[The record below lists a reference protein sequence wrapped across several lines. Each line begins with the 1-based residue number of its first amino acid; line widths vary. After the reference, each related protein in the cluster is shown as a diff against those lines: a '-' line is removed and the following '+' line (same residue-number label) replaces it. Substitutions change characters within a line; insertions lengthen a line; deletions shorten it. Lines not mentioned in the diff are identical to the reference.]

1 MLVPG
6 HHTDRV
12 VDAQLSLVG
21 DTWTTEVVPRLPA
34 ALVAQAHT
42 LRAFQRVRGLATPYD
57 LLRAVLA
64 YVLGTLSVRR
74 LGAWA
79 VLIGL
84 ADLSEAAWRKRL
96 RTCNTWLLWVLSELL
111 AGPETPGESS
121 PHSQDRILLVD
132 ASTLRQPGGTGDDWR
147 LHLAYD
153 FTAGRMGQVMVTDA
167 HTGEKLAHYRLR
179 PGDIV
184 VADNGYGYRCSI
196 AEAVQQQA
204 HVVLRITPTTFP
216 LATAAGA
223 PLDVLRWLRQPEGA
237 TREWQGWC
245 HWDEHA
251 YRVRLLAAK
260 LPPEAAAAA
269 RRRKRLTAQKHGRT
283 PTAATLR
290 LAEWVLVVTTLEAV
304 DWPLGEVLRLY
315 RARWQVELVFKRMK
329 QLLRLNQLRSQ
340 HPTSVEATVRALLI
354 AWVLQDGR
362 AAEIRAVLAMLPHA
376 RARGSS
382 SWLLTGLGLA
392 TLRQQVLGS
401 WSHTRLLACLP
412 RLHRFL
418 TLSPRRRPHQET
430 DVRAWLA
437 GRAPG
442 HPDHQR
448 HVA

>member
-1 MLVPG
+1 MLVPA

-12 VDAQLSLVG
+12 VDAQRSLVG
-21 DTWTTEVVPRLPA
+21 DTWTTEVIPRLPA
-34 ALVAQAHT
+34 ALVAQART
-42 LRAFQRVRGLATPYD
+42 LKAFQRVRGLATPYD

-64 YVLGTLSVRR
+64 YVLGALSVRR

-96 RTCNTWLLWVLSELL
+96 RTCNAWLLWVLSELV
-111 AGPETPGESS
+111 AVPETPAGSS
-121 PHSQDRILLVD
+121 PHPQGRILLVD

-167 HTGEKLAHYRLR
+167 HTGETLAHYRLQ

-184 VADNGYGYRCSI
+184 VADNGYGYRRSI

-216 LATAAGA
+216 LVTAAGS
-223 PLDVLRWLRQPEGA
+223 PFDVLRWLRQPAGT
-237 TREWQGWC
+237 TREWHGWC
-245 HWDEHA
+245 RWDGQP

-260 LPPEAAAAA
+260 LPPEVAAAA
-269 RRRKRLTAQKHGRT
+269 RRRKRRTAQKHGRT
-283 PTAATLR
+283 PTAATVR
-290 LAEWVLVVTTLEAV
+290 LAEWVLVVTTLEAA
-304 DWPLGEVLRLY
+304 DWSPREVLRLY

-354 AWVLQDGR
+354 AWVLQDGM
-362 AAEIRAVLAMLPHA
+362 AAEIRAVLATLPHA
-376 RARGSS
+376 RPQEVS
-382 SWLLTGLGLA
+382 SWLLTGLGLE
-392 TLRQQVLGS
+392 TVRQQVLGS
-401 WSHTRLLACLP
+401 WSQTHLLICLP
-412 RLHRFL
+412 RLQRFL

-430 DVRAWLA
+430 DVRAWLT
-437 GRAPG
+437 GRPPG
-442 HPDHQR
+442 HPDSQR

>member
-1 MLVPG
+1 MLVPA

-12 VDAQLSLVG
+12 VDAQLALVG
-21 DTWTTEVVPRLPA
+21 DTWTTEVVPRLPE
-34 ALVAQAHT
+34 ALVAQART
-42 LRAFQRVRGLATPYD
+42 LKAFQRVRGLATPYD

-64 YVLGTLSVRR
+64 YVLGALSVRR

-96 RTCNTWLLWVLSELL
+96 RTCNAWLLWVLSELV
-111 AGPETPGESS
+111 AVPETPARLSAHRRG
-121 PHSQDRILLVD
+121 RVLLVD

-153 FTAGRMGQVMVTDA
+153 FTAGRLRQVVVTDA
-167 HTGEKLAHYRLR
+167 HTGEKLAPSRLH

-184 VADNGYGYRCSI
+184 VADNGYGYRCSV

-204 HVVLRITPTTFP
+204 HVVLRLTPTTFP
-216 LATAAGA
+216 LATATGS
-223 PLDVLRWLRQPEGA
+223 LFDVFRWLRQREGF
-237 TREWQGWC
+237 TREWHGWC
-245 HWDEHA
+245 RWEGQL

-269 RRRKRLTAQKHGRT
+269 RRRKRRTAQKHGRT
-283 PTAATLR
+283 PTAATML
-290 LAEWVLVVTTLEAV
+290 LAEWLLVVTTLEAA
-304 DWPLGEVLRLY
+304 DWSLGEVLRLY

-354 AWVLQDGR
+354 AWVLQDGM
-362 AAEIRAVLAMLPHA
+362 AAEIRAVLTTLPQA
-376 RARGSS
+376 RARGVS
-382 SWLLTGLGLA
+382 SWLLTGLGLE

-401 WSHTRLLACLP
+401 WSHTRLQACLP
-412 RLHRFL
+412 RLQRFL
-418 TLSPRRRPHQET
+418 TLSPRRRAHQET
-430 DVRAWLA
+430 AVRAWLA
-437 GRAPG
+437 GHEPARPEIQG
-442 HPDHQR
+442 

>member
-34 ALVAQAHT
+34 ALVAQAHI

-111 AGPETPGESS
+111 AVPETPAESS

-167 HTGEKLAHYRLR
+167 HTGEKLAHDRLR
-179 PGDIV
+179 PGAIV

-216 LATAAGA
+216 LATAAGS
-223 PLDVLRWLRQPEGA
+223 PFDVLRWLRQPEGA
-237 TREWQGWC
+237 TREWHGWC
-245 HWDEHA
+245 HWDEPA
-251 YRVRLLAAK
+251 DRVRLLAAK

-290 LAEWVLVVTTLEAV
+290 LAEWVLVVTTLEAA

-315 RARWQVELVFKRMK
+315 RARWQVELVCKRMK

-362 AAEIRAVLAMLPHA
+362 AAEIRTALAMLPQA

-382 SWLLTGLGLA
+382 SWLLTGLGLE
-392 TLRQQVLGS
+392 TLRQQVLGN

-412 RLHRFL
+412 RLQRFL
-418 TLSPRRRPHQET
+418 TLSPRCRPHQET

-442 HPDHQR
+442 HPDSQR